1 MKTFRNPRRG
11 PSLAQGHNEERNMN
25 RIAILAVV
33 ACALTTACTV
43 RSERTVVEKPVPAST
58 ASVVVADPAPGTTTE
73 RVVVRER
80 D

>member
-1 MKTFRNPRRG
+1 
-11 PSLAQGHNEERNMN
+11 MN

-43 RSERTVVEKPVPAST
+43 RSERTVVERPVPSST
-58 ASVVVADPAPGTTTE
+58 AAVVVSDPPPGTTTE

-80 D
+80 Y

>member
-1 MKTFRNPRRG
+1 
-11 PSLAQGHNEERNMN
+11 MN

-43 RSERTVVEKPVPAST
+43 RSERTVVERPVPSST
-58 ASVVVADPAPGTTTE
+58 AAVVVADPPVATE

-80 D
+80 Y

>member
-1 MKTFRNPRRG
+1 
-11 PSLAQGHNEERNMN
+11 MN

-43 RSERTVVEKPVPAST
+43 RSERTVVERPVAVPVSSA
-58 ASVVVADPAPGTTTE
+58 AVVVADPVPVTTE

-80 D
+80 Y